1 MTPRPRLIVGNWKMH
16 KTIPEARALVEQL
29 ATYLRREPAAP
40 GPSPAQLEIV
50 VAPPFTALAA
60 VASTLA
66 THGLL
71 VGTGGG
77 ASRPGPPSVELAA
90 QDMHWE
96 DAGAYTGEVSP
107 LMLKD
112 LGCRYVIVGHSE
124 RRRDFGET
132 DATARKKVLA
142 ALRHG
147 LRPILCIGETW
158 DQRAHNQTES
168 VLATQ
173 MTEALTGV
181 DKDQGTEVV
190 IAYEP
195 VWAIGSGHPA
205 TPPQAREA
213 HRHIRARITALWG
226 HETGE
231 RVPILYGGSVT
242 AENIGELLA
251 IRDVDGA
258 LVGGACLD
266 PAQFARILVAAGSA
280 PA

>member
-16 KTIPEARALVEQL
+16 KTIPEAVGLVEYL
-29 ATYLRREPAAP
+29 ADLLKK
-40 GPSPAQLEIV
+40 SPPTNVTIV
-50 VAPPFTALAA
+50 IAPPFTALSA
-60 VASTLA
+60 VASALT
-66 THGLL
+66 THGL
-71 VGTGGG
+71 TKT
-77 ASRPGPPSVELAA
+77 PPVELAA

-96 DAGAYTGEVSP
+96 DAGAYTGEISP

-124 RRRDFGET
+124 RRRSFGET
-132 DATARKKVLA
+132 DALVHKKVRA

-158 DQRAHNQTES
+158 DQRARNQTES
-168 VLATQ
+168 VLAPQ
-173 MTEALTGV
+173 LTEALTGV

-195 VWAIGSGHPA
+195 VWAIGSGQPA
-205 TPPQAREA
+205 TPAQAREA
-213 HRHIRARITALWG
+213 HRHIRARLTALWG
-226 HETGE
+226 HENGG

-242 AENIGELLA
+242 PENIGELLA
-251 IRDVDGA
+251 IREVDGA

-266 PAQFARILVAAGSA
+266 PAQFARILAVASSA
-280 PA
+280 KA

>member
-1 MTPRPRLIVGNWKMH
+1 MAPRPRLIVGNWKMH
-16 KTIPEARALVEQL
+16 KTIPEARAFVEQF
-29 ATYLRREPAAP
+29 AEHLRGTVPP
-40 GPSPAQLEIV
+40 PVQVEIV
-50 VAPPFTALAA
+50 VAPPFTALQA
-60 VASTLA
+60 VAAALA
-66 THGLL
+66 QCGFF

-77 ASRPGPPSVELAA
+77 ASRPGPPPVLLAA

-107 LMLKD
+107 PMLKD

-124 RRRDFGET
+124 RRRSFGET
-132 DATARKKVLA
+132 DAIVRKKVLA

-158 DQRAHNQTES
+158 DQRARNQTES
-168 VLATQ
+168 VLAAQ
-173 MTEALTGV
+173 LTEALTGV
-181 DKDQGTEVV
+181 EKDQGMEVV

-195 VWAIGSGHPA
+195 VWAIGSGQPA
-205 TPPQAREA
+205 TPAQAREA

-242 AENIGELLA
+242 PENIGELLA
-251 IRDVDGA
+251 IREVDGA

-266 PAQFARILVAAGSA
+266 PAQFARILAVASSA
-280 PA
+280 NV

>member
-1 MTPRPRLIVGNWKMH
+1 
-16 KTIPEARALVEQL
+16 
-29 ATYLRREPAAP
+29 
-40 GPSPAQLEIV
+40 
-50 VAPPFTALAA
+50 
-60 VASTLA
+60 
-66 THGLL
+66 
-71 VGTGGG
+71 
-77 ASRPGPPSVELAA
+77 LAA

-124 RRRDFGET
+124 RRRFFGET
-132 DATARKKVLA
+132 DANARKKVVA

-147 LRPILCIGETW
+147 LRPILCVGETW
-158 DQRAHNQTES
+158 DQRTRNQTES
-168 VLATQ
+168 VLAAQ
-173 MTEALTGV
+173 LTEALTGV

-195 VWAIGSGHPA
+195 IWAIGSGHPA

-226 HETGE
+226 QETGE

-266 PAQFARILVAAGSA
+266 PAQFARILVVAGSA
-280 PA
+280 TA

>member
-1 MTPRPRLIVGNWKMH
+1 MAPRPRLIVGNWKMH
-16 KTIPEARALVEQL
+16 KTIPEAVELVKHL
-29 ATYLRREPAAP
+29 ADLLKK
-40 GPSPAQLEIV
+40 SPPTNVTTVL
-50 VAPPFTALAA
+50 APPFTALQA

-66 THGLL
+66 THGLF

-77 ASRPGPPSVELAA
+77 ASRPGPPPVELAA

-107 LMLKD
+107 PMLKD

-124 RRRDFGET
+124 RRRSFGET
-132 DATARKKVLA
+132 DAIVRKKVLA

-158 DQRAHNQTES
+158 DQRARNQTES
-168 VLATQ
+168 VLAAQ
-173 MTEALTGV
+173 LTEALTGV
-181 DKDQGTEVV
+181 EKDQGMEVV

-195 VWAIGSGHPA
+195 VWAIGSGQPA
-205 TPPQAREA
+205 TPAQAREA

-226 HETGE
+226 HETGGH
-231 RVPILYGGSVT
+231 VPILYGGSVT
-242 AENIGELLA
+242 PENIGELLA
-251 IRDVDGA
+251 IREVDGA

-266 PAQFARILVAAGSA
+266 PAQFARILAVASSA
-280 PA
+280 KV

>member
-1 MTPRPRLIVGNWKMH
+1 MH
-16 KTIPEARALVEQL
+16 KTIPEAVGLVERL
-29 ATYLRREPAAP
+29 AELLKK
-40 GPSPAQLEIV
+40 SPPTNVTIV
-50 VAPPFTALAA
+50 IAPPFTALSA

-66 THGLL
+66 THSLF
-71 VGTGGG
+71 VGAGGG
-77 ASRPGPPSVELAA
+77 IELAA

-124 RRRDFGET
+124 RRRYFGET
-132 DATARKKVLA
+132 DATVRKKVLA

-147 LRPILCIGETW
+147 LRPILCVGETW
-158 DQRAHNQTES
+158 DQRNRNQTES
-168 VLATQ
+168 VLTAQ
-173 MTEALTGV
+173 LTEALTGV

-195 VWAIGSGHPA
+195 IWAIGSGHPA

-226 HETGE
+226 QETGE

-251 IRDVDGA
+251 IRGVDGA

-266 PAQFARILVAAGSA
+266 PAQFARILVVAGSA
-280 PA
+280 TA